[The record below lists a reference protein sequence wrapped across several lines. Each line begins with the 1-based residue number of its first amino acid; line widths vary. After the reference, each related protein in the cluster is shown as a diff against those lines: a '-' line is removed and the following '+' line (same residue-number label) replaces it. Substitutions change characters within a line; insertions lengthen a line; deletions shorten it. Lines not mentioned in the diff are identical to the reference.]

1 MISVF
6 RYPGTDCITPEI
18 IRRELAGA
26 PDDRQLIF
34 VVPEFA
40 KAQVEREIASQLEE
54 KCTAAGA
61 ETESDGRKIPVL
73 SSFTRGDIVSFIT
86 LSTRILD
93 AMGLESAGAGS
104 DVMMRCAVYSILAN
118 YSGDFKTFGK
128 LTNRFEY
135 INMLIN
141 LPGDFSRYGIRKQEL
156 DEAIGASAP
165 FSAEYR
171 NKLEDLRLVMDAV
184 GKMNDQY
191 GLSLLKDRISE
202 AVQAVTALSDADLK
216 SRRMAGL
223 RGLLA
228 SRFVFIGFGAGR
240 NLTLQERALVK
251 LISAKGGDIC
261 FYTLSASD
269 EAEANLPIYKVG
281 GEFTSSMISA
291 GAKAEDLDY
300 RYEGEMNGYFVPFAR
315 GENYEGELT
324 DKIRLASIS
333 GTDNQIGYVFSE
345 VIRLTR
351 EEGYRYRD
359 IRIVCCDEEMSSRLR
374 SNAEMYG
381 LDIFIDRRI
390 DLWTTVIPVFAETV
404 LELPVHN
411 YRISDVLRA
420 MRCGVIKLPPFLV
433 DSFENYCRQMNITD
447 GRRLFSE
454 RIYLKS
460 GKEDEKER
468 RPKVYFSAPY
478 DGISEGTILD
488 AGEFF
493 WEKIVCAKIIPV
505 KDIAEKINSEKTL
518 SGKAA
523 LLRDLIGDHKKDVE
537 ALSNEQLESGNS
549 SSASALVRGYD
560 EMMQLLTFFTH
571 EMNDV
576 PISQRAFISLIR
588 TDMKNRVEGTIPL
601 KVDSIEITTPDRAF
615 VAPCKV
621 MFLLGATRENFPH
634 RKSAEGLLSSG
645 ELRNLADS
653 VTDCELPDKDEVRS
667 REETVTCCLMLGT
680 IADRLYMVHN
690 ADKNFTSSLFDYLL
704 GCVDPDTIVTEFAN
718 PAEGVFHKRNHDFK
732 TSKIDPEVME
742 RLLVTSDNTKGFYGS
757 VSSFEE
763 YNSCAFKYMLDHV
776 LKIRERDD
784 NTEIDT
790 RGFGTLIHSMYE
802 IGLSN
807 CAQED
812 FKGNAE
818 RLLSDEDAFEE
829 AMNDTY
835 LSAVKEGKI
844 PGSLEEDGETVSKEF
859 DMNVGM
865 KLRRMY
871 RLTFRGILE
880 ELKDTDMIPKGFE
893 VPIGEEKDVSID
905 TSAIESQTGLH
916 LAFNGYVDRFDADEE
931 NGRIRIIDYKSGN
944 KSISPKQLFYG
955 IQIQLPVYTKALA
968 DRYRISPENCDYGY
982 FNVGLGVSKD
992 KSKPE
997 FKPKL
1002 SKYSAEAKAASLEYA
1017 SIVLSE
1023 TTKNIKNGKADALVC
1038 PAHNYCAFCPY
1049 GGACGNAPS
1058 RPVKAEDKLE
1068 AGASRAD
1075 IIDAICD
1082 AANGKGGEDHE

>member
-18 IRRELAGA
+18 IRREIEGITQ
-26 PDDRQLIF
+26 DKEIIF

-40 KAQVEREIASQLEE
+40 KAQVEREIVSRLAEGCS
-54 KCTAAGA
+54 ARGA
-61 ETESDGRKIPVL
+61 KTESEGREIPVL
-73 SSFTRGDIVSFIT
+73 SSFTGGDVVSFIT

-93 AMGLESAGAGS
+93 CMGREASGAGS
-104 DVMMRCAVYSILAN
+104 DIMMRCAIYSILAN

-141 LPGDFSRYGIRKQEL
+141 LLGDFSRYGIQKEEL
-156 DEAIGASAP
+156 DEAISASAP

-184 GKMNDQY
+184 GKMNDQF

-202 AVQAVTALSDADLK
+202 AVQEVTALPDREFK

-223 RGLLA
+223 RKLLS
-228 SRFVFIGFGAGR
+228 SRFVFVGFGAGR

-269 EAEANLPIYKVG
+269 EAEAALPIYKVG
-281 GEFTSSMISA
+281 NEFASSLISA

-300 RYEGEMNGYFVPFAR
+300 RYEGEMNNYFMPFVR
-315 GENYEGELT
+315 GEDYDGPAT
-324 DKIRLASIS
+324 DKIRLAAIS

-359 IRIVCCDEEMSSRLR
+359 IRVVCCDDEMSSRLR
-374 SNAEMYG
+374 SNAELYG
-381 LDIFIDRRI
+381 LDIFIDRKI
-390 DLWTTVIPVFAETV
+390 DLWSTVIPVFAETV

-420 MRCGVIKLPPFLV
+420 MRCGVIKLPPYIV
-433 DSFENYCRQMNITD
+433 DSFENYCRKMNITD
-447 GRRLFSE
+447 GRRLFRES
-454 RIYLKS
+454 IYLR
-460 GKEDEKER
+460 DEEEGRK
-468 RPKVYFSAPY
+468 RPVLYLSSPY
-478 DGISEGTILD
+478 DGLHEGSRVD

-493 WEKIVCAKIIPV
+493 WEKIVRAKIIPI
-505 KDIAEKINSEKTL
+505 KDIAEKINSEKNL
-518 SGKAA
+518 SGKAG
-523 LLRDLIGDHKKDVE
+523 LLRDLIGRHREDVE
-537 ALSNEQLESGNS
+537 ALSCEQLETGDS

-621 MFLLGATRENFPH
+621 MFLLGATRDNFPH

-653 VTDCELPDKDEVRS
+653 VKDCELPDKDEVRS

-680 IADRLYMVHN
+680 VTDRLYMVHN

-704 GCVDPDTIVTEFAN
+704 GCVEEGSVVTEFSN

-732 TSKIDPEVME
+732 TAKIDQEVME
-742 RLLVTSDNTKGFYGS
+742 RLLVTEDKTRGFKGS

-763 YNSCAFKYMLDHV
+763 YNTCSFKYMLNHV

-802 IGLSN
+802 IGLKNIS
-807 CAQED
+807 QED
-812 FKGNAE
+812 FTDNVQ
-818 RLLSDEDAFEE
+818 RVLSDEASFEE
-829 AMNDTY
+829 AVDATY
-835 LSAVKEGKI
+835 LSAVKEAKI
-844 PGSLEEDGETVSKEF
+844 PGSLEDDGETVSKDF
-859 DMNVGM
+859 DMSTGM
-865 KLRRMY
+865 KLKRMY

-880 ELKDTDMIPKGFE
+880 ELQAADLIPKGFE
-893 VPIGEEKDVSID
+893 VPIGEDKDVSID
-905 TSAIESQTGLH
+905 TSGIEADTGLH
-916 LAFNGYVDRFDADEE
+916 LAFNGFVDRFDADEE
-931 NGRIRIIDYKSGN
+931 NKMIRIIDYKSGN

-955 IQIQLPVYTKALA
+955 VQIQLPVYTKALA
-968 DRYRISPENCDYGY
+968 DRYEVSPDNCDYGY
-982 FNVGLGVSKD
+982 FNVGLGVTKD
-992 KSKPE
+992 KKTPE

-1002 SKYSAEAKAASLEYA
+1002 SKYSADEREASLKYA
-1017 SIVLSE
+1017 SMVLSK
-1023 TTKNIKNGKADALVC
+1023 TTESIKSGKADALVC
-1038 PAHNYCAFCPY
+1038 PAHNYCSFCTY
-1049 GGACGNAPS
+1049 GGACGNVPS
-1058 RPVKAEDKLE
+1058 HPVKAEEKLE
-1068 AGASRAD
+1068 PGSSKAD
-1075 IIDAICD
+1075 ILTAICD
-1082 AANGKGGEDHE
+1082 AANGNGGEDHE